1 MSVKILIVDDEVQNR
16 ELIEV
21 ILHKEAYELFFA
33 SNGEEAVEILKK
45 ETIDLLLLDLLMPKM
60 DGFSTL
66 KKLQEQN
73 IKQPKVIIITALG
86 DEPNKTLA
94 KAYKV
99 QGYVQKPY
107 DIIDL
112 KQQIKKVLEID
123 SKIEDEK
130 YEKNLKALC
139 LKYLDE
145 SQADI
150 MKDLQLLQK
159 EIPKLKAVKLDTQTV
174 ELTSTQ
180 ARLYQLMLEY
190 KIV

>member
-1 MSVKILIVDDEVQNR
+1 MSIKILIVDNEVQNR

-33 SNGEEAVEILKK
+33 NDGEEAVEILKK

-86 DEPNKTLA
+86 DELNKTLA

-112 KQQIKKVLEID
+112 KQQIKKVLAKD
-123 SKIEDEK
+123 NKIEDEK

-159 EIPKLKAVKLDTQTV
+159 EIPKLKEVKLDTQTV

>member
-1 MSVKILIVDDEVQNR
+1 MSIKILIVDDEIQNR

-33 SNGEEAVEILKK
+33 NDGEEAVEILKK

-112 KQQIKKVLEID
+112 KQQIKKVLAKD